1 VHAPEPLTGDVVVD
15 VLLQVLLVFGH
26 VGLELGLQSELVT
39 AFGADHRLRK

>member
-1 VHAPEPLTGDVVVD
+1 MHAPEPLTGDVVD